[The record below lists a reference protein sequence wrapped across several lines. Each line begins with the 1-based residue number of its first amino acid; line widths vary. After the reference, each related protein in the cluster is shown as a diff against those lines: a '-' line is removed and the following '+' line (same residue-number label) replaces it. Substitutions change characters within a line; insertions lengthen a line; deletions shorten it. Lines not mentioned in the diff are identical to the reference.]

1 MVVSPRL
8 TFFTFNKH
16 LSQSS
21 VKLFHSYSYP
31 DRDRDPDRDHDI
43 SKPVLAMAAF
53 ISALVVPN

>member
-31 DRDRDPDRDHDI
+31 DRDRDPDRDPDPGHPDHDR
-43 SKPVLAMAAF
+43 
-53 ISALVVPN
+53 